1 MAGHIWMQ
9 GLSDTSNSPSDIL
22 RTNALGLTI
31 EGIFLALVETGEGW
45 LRPEQRGLEFVVC

>member
-1 MAGHIWMQ
+1 MQ

-31 EGIFLALVETGEGW
+31 EGIFLALVETGEDW
-45 LRPEQRGLEFVVC
+45 LWPELRLGFMTKAGN